1 MSGYSNTNNSFWET
15 PLFYVSP
22 GRQQCMDRQVS
33 QCTPLPSGDV
43 PNSRQL
49 QDFVYTSSPKEE
61 DKRERKDEKL
71 KKECEECCP
80 VYTVGGYKNPFP
92 DYMVQMRGDNDF
104 YFRQDACQGSFL
116 PLFQSDTSY
125 NAMDYLY
132 RKKNIK

>member
-1 MSGYSNTNNSFWET
+1 
-15 PLFYVSP
+15 
-22 GRQQCMDRQVS
+22 MDRQVS

-43 PNSRQL
+43 PSSRQL
-49 QDFVYTSSPKEE
+49 QDFVYSSKK
-61 DKRERKDEKL
+61 DKVSKDKVSKDKKV

-92 DYMVQMRGDNDF
+92 DYMVQMQGDNDF

-132 RKKNIK
+132 RKKK